1 MGKLGGK
8 IRNTAT
14 YAASKTFSEDYI
26 KKQSLS
32 GEHNGEPMM
41 RVAQRIMSD
50 PHVDMEPQSKNN
62 KVYDLVYNDENK
74 GSIIVGWAE
83 PDRGVGEIAQK
94 AYDHVHAGEDGIY
107 VTRLR
112 QPNNQAAYAVKVW
125 DSGAGIENKYL
136 CEAGNDENNLYS
148 SSAASAK
155 KFDSYDQA
163 SSAASDLY
171 LNLHPGQQ
179 HDCDEDFDENVPDG
193 DDNYDY

>member
-1 MGKLGGK
+1 MALLWHLLQTDIFICCLTIFIILYIIYYIYQMNVYRKEISMGKLGGK

-83 PDRGVGEIAQK
+83 
-94 AYDHVHAGEDGIY
+94 
-107 VTRLR
+107 
-112 QPNNQAAYAVKVW
+112 
-125 DSGAGIENKYL
+125 
-136 CEAGNDENNLYS
+136 
-148 SSAASAK
+148 
-155 KFDSYDQA
+155 
-163 SSAASDLY
+163 
-171 LNLHPGQQ
+171 
-179 HDCDEDFDENVPDG
+179 
-193 DDNYDY
+193 